1 MAMKPHGREVNNI
14 LDDGST
20 PRASQPAEL
29 EAQGI
34 KPQGKPITEKAS
46 SCQVAEHQR
55 LEDKIQELLKDLSK
69 KRVHRQAGNFT
80 VRKWERSF

>member
-1 MAMKPHGREVNNI
+1 MAMRPHGREVNNI

-29 EAQGI
+29 EALGV
-34 KPQGKPITEKAS
+34 KPQGKPVTEKAS

-55 LEDKIQELLKDLSK
+55 LKDKIQELLKTSP
-69 KRVHRQAGNFT
+69 KRESTSTSR
-80 VRKWERSF
+80 